1 MKPTL
6 SPSKLTTY
14 LACPVKYR
22 WTYLDRRGRL
32 YARSKSYYSFGTSL
46 HRALQ
51 HFHERGGI
59 DTTGQV
65 VAWLEEDWIS
75 AGYSDPEEMA
85 EALHEGVTML
95 ERHVEQERRR
105 ESRATALCVERRF
118 SLDLGEFTLVGQVD
132 RVDEH
137 EDGTLEIIDY
147 KSGRETVTPE
157 DVADDIAMGC
167 YQLLVAHAYPDRR
180 IVATIQALRTGNQA
194 SASMDPEERERFA
207 EDIRSLG
214 GLILAE
220 MEEHYDLV
228 PRPKRLCA
236 TCDYLALCR
245 RHEEFAEAWQEF
257 SKAE

>member
-22 WTYLDRRGRL
+22 WTYEDRRGRL
-32 YARSKSYYSFGTSL
+32 YARSKAYYSFGTSL

-51 HFHERGGI
+51 QFHERGGI

-65 VAWLEEDWIS
+65 AAWLEEDWIS

-85 EALHEGVTML
+85 EALHEGVAIL
-95 ERHVEQERRR
+95 ERHVEQARRR
-105 ESRATALCVERRF
+105 ERRATALCVERRF
-118 SLDLGEFTLVGQVD
+118 TLDMGDFNLVGQID

-137 EDGTLEIIDY
+137 DDGTLEIIDY
-147 KSGRETVTPE
+147 KSGRDTVTEE
-157 DVADDIAMGC
+157 DVANDVAMGC
-167 YQLLVAHAYPDRR
+167 YQLLLAHAYPDRR
-180 IVATIQALRTGNQA
+180 IIATIQALRSGDEA
-194 SASMDPEERERFA
+194 SASMRAEERERFA
-207 EDIRSLG
+207 EDVQRLG
-214 GLILAE
+214 ALILAE
-220 MEEHYDLV
+220 MENHYDLV

-245 RHEEFAEAWQEF
+245 RHEDFAEAWEEF
-257 SKAE
+257 SRGE